1 MVRVSVMYPAT
12 EGSTFDWD
20 YYLGPHRELSSRLLT
35 PMGLVRVEVD
45 RGVKAFPPGTPSHF
59 HGVGHLFFN
68 HMEEMERALAEH
80 APALIED
87 QHNYYKGAALVQI
100 SEVVELKWPGA

>member
-1 MVRVSVMYPAT
+1 MYPAT
-12 EGSTFDWD
+12 DGSTFDWD

-45 RGVKAFPPGTPSHF
+45 RGVMAFPPGTPSHF

-68 HMEEMERALAEH
+68 SMEDMERALAAH
-80 APALIED
+80 AFTLVAD
-87 QHNYYKGAALVQI
+87 QRKYFSGESMVQV
-100 SEVVELKWPGA
+100 SEVVESRSPEA